1 MDEHSKIELDTVQNV
16 ILISC
21 GLMEV
26 FMEVYLAGACIVSV
40 WRLSYPER
48 GATEWSGANRDRSI
62 SRVSEGSSRVVIPG
76 VVR

>member
-1 MDEHSKIELDTVQNV
+1 MDEHSKIELDTVQKV

-21 GLMEV
+21 GVMEV
-26 FMEVYLAGACIVSV
+26 FMEVYLAGACGISI

-48 GATEWSGANRDRSI
+48 GATEWSGANRGRSI

>member
-21 GLMEV
+21 GENEI
-26 FMEVYLAGACIVSV
+26 FMEVYLAGACGISM

-48 GATEWSGANRDRSI
+48 GATEWNGANRGRSI
-62 SRVSEGSSRVVIPG
+62 SRVSEGSPRAVIPG

>member
-1 MDEHSKIELDTVQNV
+1 MDEHSKIELDTVQKV

-21 GLMEV
+21 GVNEI
-26 FMEVYLAGACIVSV
+26 FMEVYLAGALGISM

-48 GATEWSGANRDRSI
+48 GATEWSGASRGRSI
-62 SRVSEGSSRVVIPG
+62 SRVSEGSPRTVIPG

>member
-21 GLMEV
+21 GVIEV
-26 FMEVYLAGACIVSV
+26 LMEVYLASACILSV

-48 GATEWSGANRDRSI
+48 GATEWSGANRGRSI
-62 SRVSEGSSRVVIPG
+62 SRVSEGSPRAVIPG

>member
-1 MDEHSKIELDTVQNV
+1 MDEHSKIELDTVQKV

-21 GLMEV
+21 AVMEV
-26 FMEVYLAGACIVSV
+26 FMEVYLAGACILSV

-48 GATEWSGANRDRSI
+48 GATEWSGANPVRSI
-62 SRVSEGSSRVVIPG
+62 SRVAEGSSRVVIPG

>member
-1 MDEHSKIELDTVQNV
+1 MDEHSKIELDTVQKV

-21 GLMEV
+21 GVIEIL
-26 FMEVYLAGACIVSV
+26 MEVYLAGACILSV

-48 GATEWSGANRDRSI
+48 GATEWSGANRGRSI